1 MRGCSGRKLSRG
13 FRLTP
18 PGGSE
23 ARPPHDGLR
32 SDLDI
37 ERVVHRLRPF
47 LRCDRAH
54 TARGGDRRRLPF
66 PVRDGGGGRTEVR
79 RCASFRAHAG
89 LLDLVVADPWL
100 HMSGTTGWFI
110 SVADVSQSAGSRI
123 RIASLPGPPA
133 AVLGAHD
140 AVLTRDG
147 TPLFDHQYRT
157 GEPLAPVRVE

>member
-1 MRGCSGRKLSRG
+1 MTASALIWTLKESFTAYVRSFGAIE
-13 FRLTP
+13 LTP
-18 PGGSE
+18 PAEETADGFRFPFATVE
-23 ARPPHDGLR
+23 ADVLKFVG
-32 SDLDI
+32 
-37 ERVVHRLRPF
+37 
-47 LRCDRAH
+47 A
-54 TARGGDRRRLPF
+54 
-66 PVRDGGGGRTEVR
+66 
-79 RCASFRAHAG
+79 ASFRAHAG